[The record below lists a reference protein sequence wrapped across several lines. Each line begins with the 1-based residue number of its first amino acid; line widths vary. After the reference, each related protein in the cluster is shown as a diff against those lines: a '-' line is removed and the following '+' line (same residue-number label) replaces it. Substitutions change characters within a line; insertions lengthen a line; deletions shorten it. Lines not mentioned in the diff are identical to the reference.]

1 MVSLFSG
8 AFSKALHF
16 TAARRKVFPL
26 AGWWHTLV
34 SVPQH
39 AIRMKESQP

>member
-1 MVSLFSG
+1 MISLFSG

-16 TAARRKVFPL
+16 TAARRKVFSL
-26 AGWWHTLV
+26 AGWCRTLV

-39 AIRMKESQP
+39 AIWMEESQP